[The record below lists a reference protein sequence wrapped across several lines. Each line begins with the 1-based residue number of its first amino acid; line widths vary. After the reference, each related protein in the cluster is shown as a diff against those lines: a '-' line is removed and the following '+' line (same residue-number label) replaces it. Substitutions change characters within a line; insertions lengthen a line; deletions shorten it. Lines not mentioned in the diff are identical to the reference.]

1 MSSKVV
7 FLQVILHTPHHSA
20 MSKPLTYK
28 SEQSLTPGTLVN
40 VPLGKKE
47 MLGVV
52 WEVLEQ
58 APIELKLESIQ
69 FIHYALVGIA
79 PLSQEWMSLVSF
91 TARYYQRSLGEVAIH
106 ALPAGFKNLDEA
118 QLAKRL
124 AKLAKQSQKEA
135 TRSEAEAEAE
145 PVLANAQP
153 FSIDSFQLATE
164 QKQALEQ
171 IQTQP
176 GPFLLFGVTGS
187 GKTEVYLQAAQ
198 QVLSQ
203 DPKAQV
209 LIMVPEI
216 NLTPQLHA
224 QFSQR
229 FTRQCGPLGVVAIHS
244 GLTEVQRFNHWLLA
258 HTGAARIILGTRLSI
273 FSSIPHLQLIVV
285 DEEHDPSYKS
295 QDASRY
301 SARDL
306 AIYRA
311 NQISLM
317 AKKQNVFSPC
327 KIILGSATPSLESW
341 YQSRPIS
348 QGGRYQRLHMTQRIG
363 QGVLPR
369 LVLIDMTQQAK
380 GTVLCPELIEAIK
393 ARIQK
398 GEQTLI
404 FLNRRGYAPVLV
416 CNDCG
421 WKSQCPH
428 CSAFRVFHKR
438 DRTLRCHHCGFT
450 DHVPRSCPS
459 CGNLDI
465 SSQGRGTEQLEEQI
479 TELLVNVLRLDG
491 KAARVIRLDADST
504 KNKGSLESSLAEI
517 HAGNVDV
524 IVGTQMIAK
533 GHDFRNITLVA
544 AVNPD
549 SALFS
554 SDFRAPERLF
564 SLLLQASGRA
574 GREASKSEGSE
585 MWIQTFNPDHAL
597 FKALGAHD
605 YVRFAAKQLQ
615 EREQAQ
621 MSPFSFSALLRADAK
636 SQEIAQSFLQKV
648 SQLAEQ
654 DSVLKEL
661 MQEVLLYSPVPMT
674 ISKVAN
680 IERAQLMVECHSR
693 PYLQKFLTRWQH
705 LLRLQ
710 AKQTKGL
717 IRWVMDVDPHAI

>member
-1 MSSKVV
+1 M
-7 FLQVILHTPHHSA
+7 
-20 MSKPLTYK
+20 
-28 SEQSLTPGTLVN
+28 
-40 VPLGKKE
+40 
-47 MLGVV
+47 
-52 WEVLEQ
+52 
-58 APIELKLESIQ
+58 
-69 FIHYALVGIA
+69 
-79 PLSQEWMSLVSF
+79 
-91 TARYYQRSLGEVAIH
+91 
-106 ALPAGFKNLDEA
+106 
-118 QLAKRL
+118 
-124 AKLAKQSQKEA
+124 
-135 TRSEAEAEAE
+135 
-145 PVLANAQP
+145 
-153 FSIDSFQLATE
+153 
-164 QKQALEQ
+164 
-171 IQTQP
+171 
-176 GPFLLFGVTGS
+176 FGVTGS

-229 FTRQCGPLGVVAIHS
+229 FTQQCGPLGVVAIHS

-491 KAARVIRLDADST
+491 QAARVIRLDADST

>member
-1 MSSKVV
+1 MQRLEKKYSKQLGFYHQKLTDFERVEV
-7 FLQVILHTPHHSA
+7 WRRIKNNDLKIL
-20 MSKPLTYK
+20 
-28 SEQSLTPGTLVN
+28 
-40 VPLGKKE
+40 
-47 MLGVV
+47 
-52 WEVLEQ
+52 
-58 APIELKLESIQ
+58 I
-69 FIHYALVGIA
+69 
-79 PLSQEWMSLVSF
+79 
-91 TARYYQRSLGEVAIH
+91 
-106 ALPAGFKNLDEA
+106 
-118 QLAKRL
+118 
-124 AKLAKQSQKEA
+124 
-135 TRSEAEAEAE
+135 
-145 PVLANAQP
+145 
-153 FSIDSFQLATE
+153 
-164 QKQALEQ
+164 
-171 IQTQP
+171 
-176 GPFLLFGVTGS
+176 
-187 GKTEVYLQAAQ
+187 
-198 QVLSQ
+198 
-203 DPKAQV
+203 
-209 LIMVPEI
+209 
-216 NLTPQLHA
+216 
-224 QFSQR
+224 
-229 FTRQCGPLGVVAIHS
+229 
-244 GLTEVQRFNHWLLA
+244 
-258 HTGAARIILGTRLSI
+258 GTRNAL
-273 FSSIPHLQLIVV
+273 FLPYRNLGLIVV

-450 DHVPRSCPS
+450 DYVPRSCPG

-621 MSPFSFSALLRADAK
+621 MSPFSFSAL
-636 SQEIAQSFLQKV
+636 F
-648 SQLAEQ
+648 
-654 DSVLKEL
+654 
-661 MQEVLLYSPVPMT
+661 
-674 ISKVAN
+674 
-680 IERAQLMVECHSR
+680 
-693 PYLQKFLTRWQH
+693 
-705 LLRLQ
+705 
-710 AKQTKGL
+710 
-717 IRWVMDVDPHAI
+717 

>member
-1 MSSKVV
+1 MSYNPV
-7 FLQVILHTPHHSA
+7 FLQVVVHTAHHSA
-20 MSKPLTYK
+20 LGKPLTYK
-28 SEQSLTPGTLVN
+28 SEQTLHPGTLVN
-40 VPLGKKE
+40 VPLGKKDN
-47 MLGVV
+47 LGVV
-52 WEVLEQ
+52 WEVLSQ
-58 APIELKLESIQ
+58 PPSDIRLESIQ
-69 FIHYALVGIA
+69 NIHYALEGIA
-79 PLSQEWMSLVSF
+79 PLSTEWMGLVSF
-91 TARYYQRSLGEVAIH
+91 TARYYQRSLGEVALH
-106 ALPAGFKNLDEA
+106 ALPTGFKNLQVEP
-118 QLAKRL
+118 LAKRL
-124 AKLAKQSQKEA
+124 AKLDKKNQKSGVQVISDA
-135 TRSEAEAEAE
+135 SSEH
-145 PVLANAQP
+145 LAINN
-153 FSIDSFQLATE
+153 SLAHELAPE
-164 QKQALEQ
+164 QAVALDQ
-171 IQTQP
+171 INTNP

-198 QVLSQ
+198 KVLSQ
-203 DPKAQV
+203 DSQAQV

-216 NLTPQLHA
+216 NLTPQLQA
-224 QFSQR
+224 QFTQR
-229 FTRQCGPLGVVAIHS
+229 FAQLCGPLGVVAIHS

-258 HTGAARIILGTRLSI
+258 HTGKARIILGTRLSI
-273 FSSIPHLQLIVV
+273 FSSIPNLQLIVV

-306 AIYRA
+306 AVYRA
-311 NQISLM
+311 SQITQI
-317 AKKQNVFSPC
+317 AKNSPSTQAC
-327 KIILGSATPSLESW
+327 KVILGSATPSLESW
-341 YQSRPIS
+341 HQTRPANL
-348 QGGRYQRLHMTQRIG
+348 GGRYQRINMTQRIG

-393 ARIQK
+393 SRVAK
-398 GEQTLI
+398 GEQVLI

-421 WKSQCPH
+421 WKSQCQH

-450 DHVPRSCPS
+450 DRVPRSCPH

-465 SSQGRGTEQLEEQI
+465 TSQGRGTEQLEEQI
-479 TELLVNVLRLDG
+479 NEILVNVRRLDG
-491 KAARVIRLDADST
+491 QAASVIRLDADST
-504 KNKGSLESSLAEI
+504 KNKGSLEASLAQI

-574 GREASKSEGSE
+574 GREASKSESSE

-636 SQEIAQSFLQKV
+636 TQEIAQGFLQQV
-648 SQLAEQ
+648 SQQANE
-654 DSVLKEL
+654 DEVLKAL
-661 MQEVLLYSPVPMT
+661 MQEVLLYSPVPMA
-674 ISKVAN
+674 ISKVAD
-680 IERAQLMVECHSR
+680 IERAQLMIESASR
-693 PYLQKFLTRWQH
+693 PYLQKFLSRWQYV
-705 LLRLQ
+705 LRQ
-710 AKQTKGL
+710 EAKKTKGL
-717 IRWVMDVDPHAI
+717 VRWVMDVDPQAI

>member
-20 MSKPLTYK
+20 MGKPLTYK

-216 NLTPQLHA
+216 NLTPQLQA

-273 FSSIPHLQLIVV
+273 FSSIPNLQLIVV

-295 QDASRY
+295 QDAPRY

-404 FLNRRGYAPVLV
+404 FLNGRGYAPVLV

-450 DHVPRSCPS
+450 DYVPRSCPG

-554 SDFRAPERLF
+554 SDFRAPERLV

-636 SQEIAQSFLQKV
+636 SQEIAQGFLQKV

-654 DSVLKEL
+654 DNVLKEL